1 MNESNNYWEPE
12 PSELER
18 AVKEAH
24 LQPKKIKELLE
35 KTKRIER
42 SFPPSDNLQISIY
55 RQLIVIQQ
63 EAYTAARGYEIR
75 YHTDDEFKAKAN
87 PEDEVEPYLE
97 IMRLSNSMITKL
109 EEILEEERLE

>member
-55 RQLIVIQQ
+55 RQLIVIN
-63 EAYTAARGYEIR
+63 RRSSIHCSLLIGIR
-75 YHTDDEFKAKAN
+75 HKES
-87 PEDEVEPYLE
+87 
-97 IMRLSNSMITKL
+97 R
-109 EEILEEERLE
+109 ILEKI